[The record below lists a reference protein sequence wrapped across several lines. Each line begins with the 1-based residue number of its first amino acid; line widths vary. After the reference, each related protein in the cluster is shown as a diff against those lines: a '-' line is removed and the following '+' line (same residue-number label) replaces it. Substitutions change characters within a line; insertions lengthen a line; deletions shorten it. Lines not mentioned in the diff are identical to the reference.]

1 MIRLRVVPADGDPFE
16 RVVVAESLRIGRSS
30 KTDLVVPDPLLS
42 REHARLFFEEGLWFV
57 EDLGSHNGTFLNG
70 ERVEGRRA
78 VRAGDVLALG
88 GSSVTVRPPEAP
100 AEGARPE
107 GAVFRNASEVLRSGS
122 SGLDALGSGDAA
134 VLRRTVE
141 RLHILNEVH
150 HALGHSVSQT
160 ELLELILE
168 RAFAHLRPEEGA
180 IFLRQKGGEYC
191 CVACRS
197 VHSGG
202 PPFQCSRHLIS
213 EVADKGMAAL
223 TLDAQ
228 TDERFAGADSILG
241 AGVKSLVAAPLHH
254 DGDALGMIVL
264 CSKLSVRQ
272 FTEDDLE
279 LLVSLASVAALRIR
293 NVALAEE
300 AAERRRLEDEVAL
313 ARRIQ
318 VALLPDSLP
327 EVPGY
332 QLHAGN
338 VPSRWVSGDF
348 YQLLMR
354 GAGAELVVMVADVS
368 GKGVGASLVTAS
380 LEALC
385 AGPIEVGREPAEV
398 FDRAS
403 LLLSRRVPAGKYAT
417 AFLGAL
423 EPASG
428 RFRYANAGHPQ
439 GLLLRAG
446 GGPVWLSATG
456 VPLALMPERPY
467 GQQEIVLDPGD
478 LVALYSDGITEAE
491 DPEGEEYGR
500 ERLAALLRRHSW
512 DDLAALAHHLEND
525 LETFARGV
533 PFGDDR
539 TLVLMRRQPGG
550 GPT

>member
-1 MIRLRVVPADGDPFE
+1 MLRLRVVPADGDPFE
-16 RVVVAESLRIGRSS
+16 RVVAVESLRVGRSS
-30 KTDLVVPDPLLS
+30 RADLVVPDPLLS
-42 REHARLFFEEGLWFV
+42 REHARLFLEEGLWFV

-70 ERVEGRRA
+70 ERVVGRRA

-88 GSSVTVRPPEAP
+88 GSSVTLRPPEAP
-100 AEGARPE
+100 QEGAHPE
-107 GAVFRNASEVLRSGS
+107 GTVFRSASEVLRSGS

-150 HALGHSVSQT
+150 HALGHSVSQD
-160 ELLELILE
+160 ELLQLILE

-180 IFLRQKGGEYC
+180 IFLRQPDGEYC

-197 VHSGG
+197 VHAGG
-202 PPFQCSRHLIS
+202 PPFRCSRHLIS

-254 DGDALGMIVL
+254 EGDALGMIVL

-272 FTEDDLE
+272 FTEEDLE

-318 VALLPDSLP
+318 VALLPDTLP
-327 EVPGY
+327 DVPGY
-332 QLHAGN
+332 ALHAGN

-348 YQLLMR
+348 YQLLTR
-354 GAGAELVVMVADVS
+354 RAGTELVVMVADVS

-385 AGPIEVGREPAEV
+385 AAPIEVGREPSEV
-398 FDRAS
+398 FDRVS

-417 AFLGAL
+417 AFLGVL
-423 EPASG
+423 EPDSG
-428 RFRYANAGHPQ
+428 RFRYTNAGHPP
-439 GLLLRAG
+439 GLVLRSG
-446 GGPVWLSATG
+446 GGEVWLKGTG
-456 VPLALMPERPY
+456 PPLALLADQPFA
-467 GQQEIVLDPGD
+467 QEELRLEPGD
-478 LVALYSDGITEAE
+478 LLVLYSDGISEAE
-491 DPEGEEYGR
+491 NPDGEEYGR
-500 ERLAALLRRHSW
+500 ERLAALLRGHPQEE
-512 DDLAALAHHLEND
+512 LKALAHVLELD
-525 LETFARGV
+525 LEAFARGV

-539 TLVLMRRQPGG
+539 TLVLVRRLP
-550 GPT
+550 P